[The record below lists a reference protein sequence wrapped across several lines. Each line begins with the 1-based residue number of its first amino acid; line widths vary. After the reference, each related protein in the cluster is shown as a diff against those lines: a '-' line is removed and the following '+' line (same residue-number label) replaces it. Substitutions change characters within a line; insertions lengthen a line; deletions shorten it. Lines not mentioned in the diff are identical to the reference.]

1 MSSFLK
7 ISVLEFCQRNLY
19 QGLLY
24 LHPHQISH
32 QCTFDASK
40 TLAAFPNAKLD
51 DCQRKFFNVIM
62 GSLFFQ
68 GWHFFCAVK
77 ESASF
82 WLFFLFQ
89 VVLSAG
95 VLSLVFVGGVQ
106 MCHSA
111 RTSSQPHRLVP
122 LANGMSQLALTLTLL
137 MIAVILPMLAQLRY

>member
-1 MSSFLK
+1 MMKKESWVKVAALSQNPSYVTLIKKFFFVNIMSSFLK

-62 GSLFFQ
+62 GSLFFRD
-68 GWHFFCAVK
+68 GIFF
-77 ESASF
+77 
-82 WLFFLFQ
+82 
-89 VVLSAG
+89 VLSKKVPAFDFSFYFRWSFRR
-95 VLSLVFVGGVQ
+95 VFSPWSLWEVSR
-106 MCHSA
+106 CA
-111 RTSSQPHRLVP
+111 TAPE
-122 LANGMSQLALTLTLL
+122 
-137 MIAVILPMLAQLRY
+137 LPVNPID

>member
-1 MSSFLK
+1 MYTEEAKLMMKKESWVKVAALSQNPSYVTLIKKFFFVNIMSSFLK

-82 WLFFLFQ
+82 
-89 VVLSAG
+89 
-95 VLSLVFVGGVQ
+95 
-106 MCHSA
+106 
-111 RTSSQPHRLVP
+111 
-122 LANGMSQLALTLTLL
+122 
-137 MIAVILPMLAQLRY
+137 